1 MRLRFKNMSPRAAA
15 AFAAAVLLPSAL
27 VAQVSYA
34 PILALDYSVTG
45 VRGTTTNSANQDV
58 VYTGDGPGRQGL
70 LYVGN
75 LFGGGTTNVLNAF
88 GGAGTTNT
96 ILYSADTPAFN
107 PSIGSN
113 NIRAVGTYN
122 TLTNGSQIFGALYTG
137 TAAGSGTWM
146 NLQVPNE
153 VAGTTVTNT
162 VPHSVMGDLVVGNF
176 NTAGSNANIPGSGFI
191 YNMVSSNYSM
201 VNLPGGRITTLYGV
215 WQNGIGS
222 SSYTMIGGTAEPLGL
237 TKALIVNYDSVS
249 TIFSSLTEYV
259 ITNGA
264 DVSHFEGITGV
275 DGGFNVGGMSGEVT
289 NGLSTGEWFGF
300 IATNGAGFATN
311 VGWTSLFYPGSTST
325 SVDTVYGNYV
335 MGIFIDSGAG
345 GEQPYVA
352 TIPEPSSLA
361 LLLLG
366 AGGLSL
372 WLRRRA

>member
-1 MRLRFKNMSPRAAA
+1 M
-15 AFAAAVLLPSAL
+15 
-27 VAQVSYA
+27 
-34 PILALDYSVTG
+34 TG

-58 VYTGDGPGRQGL
+58 VYTGDGPGGQGL

-75 LFGGGTTNVLNAF
+75 LFGGGTTNMLNAF

-96 ILYSADTPAFN
+96 LLYSADTPAFT

-146 NLQVPNE
+146 NLQVPDV

-176 NTAGSNANIPGSGFI
+176 NNAGSNANIPGSGFI

-201 VNLPGGRITTLYGV
+201 VNLPGGRITSLYGV

-222 SSYTMIGGTAEPLGL
+222 SSYTLIGGTAELLGL
-237 TKALIVNYDSVS
+237 TKALIVNYDAVS
-249 TIFSSLTEYV
+249 TDFSSLTEYV

-300 IATNGAGFATN
+300 IATNGAGFDTN
-311 VGWTSLFYPGSTST
+311 VGWTSLFYPGSAST
-325 SVDTVYGNYV
+325 SVDTVYGNYA
-335 MGIFIDSGAG
+335 MGVFFDAGAG

-352 TIPEPSSLA
+352 TVPEPSSLA

-366 AGGLSL
+366 AGGLGL
-372 WLRRRA
+372 WLRMRA